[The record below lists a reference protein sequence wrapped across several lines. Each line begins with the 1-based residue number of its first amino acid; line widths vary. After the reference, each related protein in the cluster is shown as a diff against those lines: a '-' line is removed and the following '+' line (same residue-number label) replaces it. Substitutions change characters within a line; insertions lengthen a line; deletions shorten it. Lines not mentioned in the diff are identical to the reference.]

1 MNIRNKLIVAGL
13 TMIFGVSS
21 SVTALAAST
30 DNDDLRVIQNQY
42 SQYVENGKSYKDA
55 YEALAYE
62 IAYETAAVQ
71 AKKPCR
77 KMVRGL

>member
-1 MNIRNKLIVAGL
+1 MKIRNKVIVAGL
-13 TMIFGVSS
+13 TMVFGVSAWA
-21 SVTALAAST
+21 TPAN
-30 DNDDLRVIQNQY
+30 NDDLRVLQNQY
-42 SQYVENGKSYKDA
+42 SAYVENGKSYKDA